1 MATKDFRNICKF
13 VPTNTPTSLTAFTF
27 AFTFIYENNAPER
40 GPTKVSAKN
49 TLYLVISGDGLF
61 SSALG
66 DHTLSAGTLFFSFES
81 LPYRIDNTN
90 ALRYMYIDFH
100 GPRAQ
105 ALFERFSISPA
116 HCIFRGYE
124 GLIPFWQDS
133 LSIANEQ
140 NLDLVCESVLLYSL
154 SRLSNTIERSEDH
167 LIGDVLQYIQNHLSD
182 SSLSLSSIAEDLGY
196 NPKYISTL
204 FTNRMGVTYS
214 DYVKNLRI
222 RHAVFLMEQGIVAVK
237 NVAFLSGF
245 RDPLYFSKVFR
256 QSIGISPSD
265 YIEQLRR
272 AETPKEL

>member
-1 MATKDFRNICKF
+1 MATKDYRNICKF
-13 VPTNTPTSLTAFTF
+13 VPYNVPVSLTTS
-27 AFTFIYENNAPER
+27 TFIYENNAPER
-40 GPTKVSAKN
+40 GLTRVHPRN
-49 TLYLVISGDGLF
+49 TMYLVISGDGLF

-66 DHTLSAGTLFFSFES
+66 DYPLSAGTVFFSFDS
-81 LPYRIDNTN
+81 MPYRIDNTD
-90 ALRYMYIDFH
+90 ALRYMYIDFN

-133 LSIANEQ
+133 LSIANDQ
-140 NLDLVCESVLLYSL
+140 NLDLVCESVLLYSF
-154 SRLSNTIERSEDH
+154 SRLSNTFERSEDH
-167 LIGDVLQYIQNHLSD
+167 LIGDILQFIQNHLSD
-182 SSLSLSSIAEDLGY
+182 SNLSLATIAQELGY

-204 FTNRMGVTYS
+204 FSRHMEVTYS

-256 QSIGISPSD
+256 QSIGISPTD

-272 AETPKEL
+272 AEIPKET

>member
-13 VPTNTPTSLTAFTF
+13 VPSDTPSSLTAS
-27 AFTFIYENNAPER
+27 TFIYENKAPER
-40 GPTKVSAKN
+40 GQTRVYPRN
-49 TLYLVISGDGLF
+49 TMYLVISGNGLF

-66 DHTLSAGTLFFSFES
+66 DYPLNAGTVFFSFDS
-81 LPYRIDNTN
+81 MPYRIDNTD
-90 ALRYMYIDFH
+90 ALRYMYIDFD

-105 ALFERFSISPA
+105 ALFERFFISPA

-140 NLDLVCESVLLYSL
+140 NLDLVCESVLLYSF

-167 LIGDVLQYIQNHLSD
+167 LIGDVLQHIQNHLSD
-182 SSLSLSSIAEDLGY
+182 SNLSLASIAEDLGY
-196 NPKYISTL
+196 NPKYISTI
-204 FTNRMGVTYS
+204 FTGRMGVTYS

-272 AETPKEL
+272 AESPKET